1 MTLNAYPMIV
11 NADYVALE
19 HGVFILRGFAL
30 RYGDELKRGVAELQ
44 KSPRNCYSVTPSG
57 LSMSSVSTT
66 LLQMGWTMIE
76 RSPGRLPTDVPPVA
90 MPEVLRS
97 LGRDAAA
104 MVGFNDFAPDSCLVS
119 RASPGV
125 RVSLHQEMTEPE
137 GGAPVVAFTFGLGSA
152 FLFKEHQSFVDARRI
167 TLWHGSVI
175 VWGPAGS

>member
-1 MTLNAYPMIV
+1 MTHNAYPMLV

-30 RYGDELKRGVAELQ
+30 RYGEELQRGVAELQ
-44 KSPRNCYSVTPSG
+44 KSPRNCHSVTPSG

-66 LLQMGWTMIE
+66 LLQVGWTTIE
-76 RSPGRLPTDVPPVA
+76 RNPGRLLTNVPPA
-90 MPEVLRS
+90 AIPEVLRS
-97 LGRDAAA
+97 LGRSAAA
-104 MVGFNDFAPDSCLVS
+104 AVGFNDFAPDSSLVS

-125 RVSLHQEMTEPE
+125 RVSLHQEMNGPE
-137 GGAPVVAFTFGLGSA
+137 GGAPVVAFTLGLASA
-152 FLFKEHQSFVDARRI
+152 FLFKEHQSSVDARGI